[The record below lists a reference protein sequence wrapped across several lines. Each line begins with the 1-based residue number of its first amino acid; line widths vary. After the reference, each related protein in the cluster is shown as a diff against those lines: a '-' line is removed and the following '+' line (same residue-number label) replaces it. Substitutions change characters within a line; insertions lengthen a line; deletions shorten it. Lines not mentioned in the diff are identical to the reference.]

1 MADSNLNAPE
11 RSFWS
16 QKRVGYLLYILVLL
30 SIWLPRV
37 LALDRFV
44 TVDEPK
50 WLARS
55 ANYYLAL
62 ANGDLEGTFTR
73 EHPGVTVTWAGM
85 AGFLLRYS
93 DYIRETPGRLTESWE
108 IEPVLRE
115 NGKEPVEIL
124 EAGRAFVVLMITMA
138 LFLSFHEAVQLI
150 GLWPAVAGF
159 LLIAFDPFLVG
170 LSRLLHLDGLVSA
183 LMLLSVLAFLTFLYK
198 GQKWQDLLLSALAA
212 GLAWLTKSPSLFL
225 VPFVGL
231 ICLFEFGRR
240 LYLARRWRWHDIW
253 QSGWPL
259 LAWVGMGC
267 ATFVLLWPS
276 MWVNPVSTLQ
286 RIFNEASTYASEGH
300 ASDVFFD
307 GRVIT
312 GDVDRPYYPERFLK
326 HYYYP
331 LSYLGR
337 RFYPLAYLWRVTPV
351 VLVGLG
357 LAGIG
362 FFLRR
367 KVPEER
373 YARWTAALLVLMAI
387 LFTIFMTLGSKK
399 FDRYLLPVFAPLDLV
414 AGIGWV
420 LVVRWLSDRF
430 SPNAQ
435 KYSVPLVI
443 LAVAGVQLAA
453 IIQTFPYYLSYYNP
467 LMGGNARAPEVMMIG
482 WGEGLDQAASYLN
495 TKAEGDP
502 LRVLSWYPD
511 GSFSYF
517 FNGETVGSA
526 EEWET
531 TRAELAQSDYAVLYA
546 NQWQRFLP
554 FPQFVDFFD
563 RLKPEKTIFI
573 DGLEYIRIYN
583 LAGLE
588 TP

>member
-1 MADSNLNAPE
+1 
-11 RSFWS
+11 
-16 QKRVGYLLYILVLL
+16 
-30 SIWLPRV
+30 
-37 LALDRFV
+37 
-44 TVDEPK
+44 
-50 WLARS
+50 
-55 ANYYLAL
+55 
-62 ANGDLEGTFTR
+62 
-73 EHPGVTVTWAGM
+73 
-85 AGFLLRYS
+85 
-93 DYIRETPGRLTESWE
+93 
-108 IEPVLRE
+108 
-115 NGKEPVEIL
+115 
-124 EAGRAFVVLMITMA
+124 
-138 LFLSFHEAVQLI
+138 
-150 GLWPAVAGF
+150 
-159 LLIAFDPFLVG
+159 
-170 LSRLLHLDGLVSA
+170 
-183 LMLLSVLAFLTFLYK
+183 
-198 GQKWQDLLLSALAA
+198 
-212 GLAWLTKSPSLFL
+212 
-225 VPFVGL
+225 
-231 ICLFEFGRR
+231 
-240 LYLARRWRWHDIW
+240 
-253 QSGWPL
+253 
-259 LAWVGMGC
+259 
-267 ATFVLLWPS
+267 

-286 RIFNEASTYASEGH
+286 RFFNEASTYASEGH

-312 GDVDRPYYPERFLK
+312 GDVDRPYYPERYLK

-367 KVPEER
+367 KMPDER

-420 LVVRWLSDRF
+420 LVVRWVSDRF
-430 SPNAQ
+430 SPHAQ

-453 IIQTFPYYLSYYNP
+453 IIHTFPYYLTYYNP

-517 FNGETVGSA
+517 FSGETVGSA